1 MEFQFPFISMAVPRP
16 AVSLQG
22 RSVRPRPIIPCVVIN
37 PQTGVSRS
45 YRGLLDTG
53 ADDTVFQDETALA
66 LGIDLTNAPTGI
78 AQSPTGQTMTVRYAE
93 VCLQIAND
101 DGDMLEWRTTVAFAP
116 KRGTHPLL
124 GFAGFLQFFDATF
137 CGEHEEV
144 TLTPN
149 TLLPATLQPPRCR
162 ESLPTSSSFISVGF
176 RHAH

>member
-66 LGIDLTNAPTGI
+66 LGIDLTNAPTGN
-78 AQSPTGQTMTVRYAE
+78 AQSTTGQTMTVRYAE
-93 VCLQIAND
+93 VFLQIAND
-101 DGDMLEWRTTVAFAP
+101 DGDIFEWRATVAFAP
-116 KRGTHPLL
+116 SAALTRCSVSPASSNSSTPR
-124 GFAGFLQFFDATF
+124 FAANMRKSHSPPTRS
-137 CGEHEEV
+137 C
-144 TLTPN
+144 
-149 TLLPATLQPPRCR
+149 PATLRPPRCR
-162 ESLPTSSSFISVGF
+162 ESLPSSNSFISVGF
-176 RHAH
+176 RHAD